1 MLLVGYKV
9 FAGARRVA
17 MMDDL
22 KNLGVIT
29 FELDVT
35 IQESVDKVRQIII
48 ETNGGETLDILIN
61 NAGITLTN
69 SYDDMSM
76 EQLYRL
82 FAVNYFGTLRM
93 IKTFT
98 QALINS
104 KHGKVIVTS
113 SLAGVL
119 HVPLL
124 GCYSDTKAA
133 IISLSRSLRTE
144 LEPFNVQVCCT
155 ITGTVASSWTNNL
168 DKGMPD
174 GKNAVDIRNP
184 IPC

>member
-1 MLLVGYKV
+1 
-9 FAGARRVA
+9 

-22 KNLGVIT
+22 KKLGVIT

-35 IQESVDKVRQIII
+35 NQESIDKTRRLII
-48 ETNGGETLDILIN
+48 EANGGETLDVLVN
-61 NAGITLTN
+61 NAGIIQTN
-69 SYDDMSM
+69 SYDDMPM
-76 EQLYRL
+76 EQVYRL
-82 FAVNYFGTLRM
+82 FEVNYFGTVRM

-104 KHGKVIVTS
+104 KRGKIIVTA
-113 SLAGVL
+113 SLAGIL

-144 LEPFNVQVCCT
+144 LEPFDVQVCCT
-155 ITGTVASSWTNNL
+155 ITGNVVSSLGKNL
-168 DKGMPD
+168 DKEMPH
-174 GKNAVDIRNP
+174 GKNAVDILQWDS
-184 IPC
+184 C